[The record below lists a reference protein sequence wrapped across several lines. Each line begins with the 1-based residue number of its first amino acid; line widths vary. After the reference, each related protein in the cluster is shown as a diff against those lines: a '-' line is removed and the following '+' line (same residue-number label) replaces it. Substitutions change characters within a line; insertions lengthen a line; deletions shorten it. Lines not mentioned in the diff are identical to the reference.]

1 VSPNKREILQSILDQ
16 EEDLWIIIK
25 PSRLNPSDP
34 DELCVFQSPSQYKEA
49 KIEIP
54 ISWFENRELSK
65 IEQAVKEALQKAEA
79 GYTY

>member
-1 VSPNKREILQSILDQ
+1 MSPSKREILQSILDQ

-49 KIEIP
+49 RAKIP
-54 ISWFENRELSK
+54 TSWFEKRELSK
-65 IEQAVKEALQKAEA
+65 IEQAVKEALQRAET